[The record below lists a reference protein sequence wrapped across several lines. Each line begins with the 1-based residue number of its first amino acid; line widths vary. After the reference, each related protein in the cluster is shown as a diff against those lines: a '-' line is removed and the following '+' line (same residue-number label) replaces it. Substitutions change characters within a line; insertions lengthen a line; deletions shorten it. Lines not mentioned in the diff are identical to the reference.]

1 MANVDRLRLTPT
13 HDRGS
18 VSTEVV
24 LLAPLIVVLALFVV
38 HLGWIANT
46 RLQLISVADQ
56 AARAASLVHPRRMA
70 QVGNDVAR
78 DQIDSGESRCTAV
91 DVAVELERSVEPGNV
106 TVRLSCTVD
115 PDGLSLLL
123 PIQRTI
129 RVTSSE
135 IIDMWR
141 VDS

>member
-1 MANVDRLRLTPT
+1 M
-13 HDRGS
+13 
-18 VSTEVV
+18 E
-24 LLAPLIVVLALFVV
+24 

-78 DQIDSGESRCTAV
+78 DQVDSGESRCAEV
-91 DVAVELERSVEPGNV
+91 DVNVELERSVEPGVV

-115 PDGLSLLL
+115 RDGLSLLL

-141 VDS
+141 VDP

>member
-24 LLAPLIVVLALFVV
+24 LLAPLVVVLALFVV
-38 HLGWIANT
+38 HLGWMANT

-56 AARAASLVHPRRMA
+56 AARAASLVHPRRMTH
-70 QVGNDVAR
+70 VGTDVAR
-78 DQIDSGESRCTAV
+78 DQIESGESRCAQV
-91 DVAVELERSVEPGNV
+91 DVDVELERSVEPGVV

-123 PIQRTI
+123 PVARTI

-135 IIDMWR
+135 IIDIWR

>member
-1 MANVDRLRLTPT
+1 MANVDKLPSIPKY
-13 HDRGS
+13 DRGS

-78 DQIDSGESRCTAV
+78 DQIESGESRCV
-91 DVAVELERSVEPGNV
+91 DVDVELERSVEPGVV